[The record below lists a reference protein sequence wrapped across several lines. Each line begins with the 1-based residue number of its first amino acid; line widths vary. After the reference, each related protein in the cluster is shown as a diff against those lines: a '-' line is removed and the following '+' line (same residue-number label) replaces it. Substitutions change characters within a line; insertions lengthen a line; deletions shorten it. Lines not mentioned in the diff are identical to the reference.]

1 MPLLKGFCFVLTR
14 TFISSV
20 RLDVFKHRND
30 KAEARISARK
40 TRRGLI
46 SECVQSCCRY
56 LKEFLGSTKT
66 SKVGFVAVYPEGA
79 DPESHGA

>member
-20 RLDVFKHRND
+20 RLDVFKHRSI

-46 SECVQSCCRY
+46 SEMC
-56 LKEFLGSTKT
+56 TKLLQIPQRIPGKHQNIQGWVC
-66 SKVGFVAVYPEGA
+66 SSLP
-79 DPESHGA
+79 

>member
-46 SECVQSCCRY
+46 SECVQSCCR
-56 LKEFLGSTKT
+56 
-66 SKVGFVAVYPEGA
+66 
-79 DPESHGA
+79 